1 MVMNLRTRFLLANLG
16 VIGGLI
22 LEAYRGISVQII
34 AWTGGFFFLLL
45 NAMLLLRWKS
55 TKSKGE

>member
-34 AWTGGFFFLLL
+34 A
-45 NAMLLLRWKS
+45 
-55 TKSKGE
+55 